1 VPVEIGVGPS
11 GVVRAET
18 VDVSLS
24 GASIRVQ
31 EGMSGQIADEVVLV
45 ISPGDRIIP
54 AKGRVVRR
62 TNAEDLVGIEFLRV
76 SPGPRRTLRAWLGDP
91 RTVRRATSPG

>member
-1 VPVEIGVGPS
+1 MPVEIGVGPS